1 MPPFGI
7 AWLFGCLYAVYC
19 FRWVGCKGPEG
30 SDDAMHML
38 KLWVAASNMRQGKMV
53 LWTGSMVA
61 LQSDCSGWMAY
72 LAGAVLLGA
81 EEAWPR
87 STQTR
92 SLLLTKLRG
101 KSSCPWAE
109 SATGRPA
116 GLGSGAYSEA
126 FCRGVVPEH
135 WPLAAAKLCHERVC
149 NVN

>member
-1 MPPFGI
+1 
-7 AWLFGCLYAVYC
+7 
-19 FRWVGCKGPEG
+19 
-30 SDDAMHML
+30 MHML
-38 KLWVAASNMRQGKMV
+38 KLWVAAAASNMQQGKMV
-53 LWTGSMVA
+53 LWTGSMVT

-126 FCRGVVPEH
+126 SCRGVVPEH
-135 WPLAAAKLCHERVC
+135 WPLAAAKLCHERFC
-149 NVN
+149 NAN